1 MSAQASRLALV
12 KSRVAAAALLSVLL
26 VSCSSTS
33 DSTLDVATPAFTDD
47 PAQTAAAAEIDKAE
61 GSAPAT
67 KLTKSATHA
76 VANPETNAETKPAET
91 KQAAASDASEAK
103 VDKQAEAAL
112 AASVAP
118 ESQPIDPKKKN
129 FLSSFFGSE
138 TKATAATPVPVR
150 QEAAKPLVKL
160 ASTEQPKA
168 KAILDLDDQDSGG
181 NFLPGVRSE
190 GLFEIKRKAGG
201 MSDNG
206 DIDIHEDE
214 EGPPVLLASAA
225 GLARL
230 APNGLLKQRESV
242 DVACLKPGLVGIL
255 KTVERHFGKKLI
267 VTSGF
272 RSPAYNRKV
281 NGAKRSQHMYCA
293 AADVQVPGVSKWEL
307 AKYVRSMPGR
317 GGVGTYCHTASV
329 HIDIGPERD
338 WNWRCRR
345 RT

>member
-1 MSAQASRLALV
+1 M
-12 KSRVAAAALLSVLL
+12 AAAALLSVLL

-33 DSTLDVATPAFTDD
+33 DSTLDVATPAFTED
-47 PAQTAAAAEIDKAE
+47 PAQTTAVAEIDKAE
-61 GSAPAT
+61 SSASAT
-67 KLTKSATHA
+67 KLTKSAAHA
-76 VANPETNAETKPAET
+76 VANPETNAEAKPAET
-91 KQAAASDASEAK
+91 KQATATAEASEDKA
-103 VDKQAEAAL
+103 DKQAEAAL
-112 AASVAP
+112 AAGVVP

-138 TKATAATPVPVR
+138 TKATAATTVPVK

-168 KAILDLDDQDSGG
+168 KAILDLDDQDSAG

-255 KTVERHFGKKLI
+255 KTVEQHFGKKLI
-267 VTSGF
+267 VTSGY
-272 RSPAYNRKV
+272 RSPTYNRKV